1 MRNAR
6 VASNP
11 NVLATSAL
19 LVVATAAF
27 LLVARPRPRPAR
39 DDAMSIMQAVVLR
52 VEEDGRTR
60 TIRAPAP
67 ITIGR
72 APTATL
78 IVPDAQVSRLH
89 ARIDFSDG
97 VLSVRDLDSRNGT
110 LVNARPIDGNVALED
125 GDEIDVGMARIVYC
139 GLAPWK

>member
-1 MRNAR
+1 VKVNAD
-6 VASNP
+6 VFGSS
-11 NVLATSAL
+11 VL
-19 LVVATAAF
+19 LVAVTAAF
-27 LLVARPRPRPAR
+27 LAIARPRRRPGR
-39 DDAMSIMQAVVLR
+39 DDAMMLMQAVELR

-89 ARIDFSDG
+89 ARIDFSAG

-110 LVNARPIDGNVALED
+110 LVNARPIDGIVALHD
-125 GDEIDVGMARIVYC
+125 GDVIDVGMSRIVFC

>member
-1 MRNAR
+1 MRKLP
-6 VASNP
+6 VA
-11 NVLATSAL
+11 ASADVFGASTL
-19 LVVATAAF
+19 LVVFTAAF
-27 LLVARPRPRPAR
+27 VAIALPRKRGER
-39 DDAMSIMQAVVLR
+39 DDAMNDMQAVVLR

-67 ITIGR
+67 IVIGR

-110 LVNARPIDGNVALED
+110 LVNARPIDGYVALAD

-139 GLAPWK
+139 GLGAWK

>member
-1 MRNAR
+1 METSR
-6 VASNP
+6 VA
-11 NVLATSAL
+11 ASADAFGASVL
-19 LVVATAAF
+19 LVFMTAVFAA
-27 LLVARPRPRPAR
+27 LAVPRTRRER
-39 DDAMSIMQAVVLR
+39 DDAMTIMQAVVLR

-110 LVNARPIDGNVALED
+110 LVNARPIEGYVALSD

-139 GLAPWK
+139 GLDAWK